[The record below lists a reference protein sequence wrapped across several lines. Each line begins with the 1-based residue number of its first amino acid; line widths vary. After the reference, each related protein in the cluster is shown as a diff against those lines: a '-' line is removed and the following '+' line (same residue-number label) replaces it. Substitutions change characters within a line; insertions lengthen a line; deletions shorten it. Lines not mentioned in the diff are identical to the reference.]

1 MSFTVKAVFGLGSA
15 GAVLGG
21 LLGAVGGPPGVA
33 VGAGL
38 GAIIGGAVGGA
49 AAKVSGKSNSQES
62 EPSEG
67 NNTAT
72 TAPSHDVDL
81 SAIPKTGPALGL
93 REGRARR
100 DVAMARKHR
109 PSPQRKSRVFNAD
122 EAAAKVEPHGEESQ
136 VHEEREN
143 KVLSDRQAC
152 SLCMG

>member
-1 MSFTVKAVFGLGSA
+1 MRTPLYA
-15 GAVLGG
+15 GQV
-21 LLGAVGGPPGVA
+21 P
-33 VGAGL
+33 
-38 GAIIGGAVGGA
+38 
-49 AAKVSGKSNSQES
+49 KVTTI
-62 EPSEG
+62 EG
-67 NNTAT
+67 FHCNYNLIS
-72 TAPSHDVDL
+72 APSHDVDL